1 MASEKRPALQVINL
15 HSSDIFQCKVTV
27 TVIWSKRETPIGS
40 NYNYSFEKKN
50 YWVMMFIIYAERP
63 LQYRS
68 FPHSCDLFNLYPS
81 SIDLDKSL
89 EPDSFSPW
97 IAYTKAHLRFSLIP
111 QKKKEKKKYN
121 SEYKKQLRSSRLK
134 KQMHVIL
141 FSLFCMV
148 WLF

>member
-50 YWVMMFIIYAERP
+50 YWVMMFIIYAEKP

-81 SIDLDKSL
+81 SIDLDKSW

-97 IAYTKAHLRFSLIP
+97 KAYTNAHLRFFLTP
-111 QKKKEKKKYN
+111 QKNRKKYK
-121 SEYKKQLRSSRLK
+121 SEYKNLFRSSRLK
-134 KQMHVIL
+134 K
-141 FSLFCMV
+141 
-148 WLF
+148 